1 MTKALVSPL
10 VNYFLGN
17 NFAKPYADIEGE
29 MSKSVYIPFS
39 SLGTNQIQ
47 VQKSMYFASDT
58 MLDWYNAEITG
69 IEFIPSETQAQ
80 FFNGTNRYVSNI
92 PATAPALLTG
102 VLYISNLKRELIA
115 QIPLSTLIRSNNL
128 GKLTFTEFTTQIWQN
143 CYVEFV
149 DITGLNPDNGLEFR
163 VYYKEVAKK

>member
-1 MTKALVSPL
+1 
-10 VNYFLGN
+10 
-17 NFAKPYADIEGE
+17 
-29 MSKSVYIPFS
+29 
-39 SLGTNQIQ
+39 
-47 VQKSMYFASDT
+47 MYFASDT